1 MHDTYDYIIVGS
13 GFYGAVIAERIA
25 SDLNK
30 KVLVLEKNYHI
41 GGNCYSEVHAETGIE
56 YHKYGTHIFHTS
68 NPRVYN
74 FIKRFCDFNGYY
86 HQVLTTFKD
95 KVFQMPINLE
105 TINSFFNVNLKP
117 FEVESFLKQKIE
129 AAAIGEPKNFEEA
142 ALKSIGKELYEAFIK
157 GYTQKQWEKDP
168 KELPASIIKRL
179 PVRKNYNESYF
190 FDTWQGIP
198 INGYTDIFTKM
209 LNHKNITIQLN
220 TDFFDVRNE
229 IPENTKVVYTGPI
242 DKYFDYCFGRLEW
255 RSLRFEQE
263 VENVDDYQ
271 GTSVMN
277 YAEAEVPFTRIHE
290 PKHLHVEREVFTF
303 PKTLLIKEY
312 SLENNDDPYYPIS
325 DEANK
330 AILAKYQDKAA
341 GFKDLIIGGRL
352 GDYKYYDMHHT
363 IEKALLT
370 YSHKIGNEKN

>member
-209 LNHKNITIQLN
+209 LNHKNITVQLN

>member
-1 MHDTYDYIIVGS
+1 MLDTCDYIIVGS

-74 FIKRFCDFNGYY
+74 YIKRFCDFNGYY
-86 HQVLTTFKD
+86 HQVLTTYKD

-105 TINSFFNVNLKP
+105 TINGFFNLNLKP

-129 AAAIGEPKNFEEA
+129 EAAIGEPKNFEEA
-142 ALKSIGKELYEAFIK
+142 ALNSIGKELYDAFIK
-157 GYTQKQWEKDP
+157 GYTQKQWGRDP

-198 INGYTDIFTKM
+198 TNDYTDIFTKM
-209 LNHKNITIQLN
+209 LNHKNIKVQLN

-229 IPENTKVVYTGPI
+229 ISDDAKIVYSGPI

-277 YAEAEVPFTRIHE
+277 YAEAEIPFTRIHE
-290 PKHLHVEREVFTF
+290 PKHLHVDREVFTL
-303 PKTLLIKEY
+303 PKSLLIKEY
-312 SLENNDDPYYPIS
+312 SLTNNDDPYYPIS

-330 AILAKYQDKAA
+330 TILTKYQDKAA
-341 GFKDLIIGGRL
+341 KFKNLIVGGRL

-363 IEKALLT
+363 IEKALDT
-370 YSHKIGNEKN
+370 YSQKIRDGKN

>member
-1 MHDTYDYIIVGS
+1 MLDTYDYIIIGS
-13 GFYGAVIAERIA
+13 EFYVAVIAERIA

-30 KVLVLEKNYHI
+30 KVLVLEKNYHV

-68 NPRVYN
+68 NPKVYN
-74 FIKRFCDFNGYY
+74 YIKRFCDFNGYY
-86 HQVLTTFKD
+86 HQVLTTLAG

-117 FEVESFLKQKIE
+117 YEVEGFLKQKIE
-129 AAAIGEPKNFEEA
+129 AEAIGEPKNFEEA

-157 GYTQKQWEKDP
+157 GYTQKQWERDP

-198 INGYTDIFTKM
+198 INDYTDIFTKM
-209 LNHKNITIQLN
+209 LNHKNITVQLN

-229 IPENTKVVYTGPI
+229 ISDDAIIVYTGPI

-277 YAEAEVPFTRIHE
+277 YAEAEIPYTRIHE
-290 PKHLHVEREVFTF
+290 PKHLHVDREVFTL

-312 SLENNDDPYYPIS
+312 SLKNNDDPYYPIS
-325 DEANK
+325 DQANK

-341 GFKDLIIGGRL
+341 GVKILLLVGVWVIISTMICITRL
-352 GDYKYYDMHHT
+352 KR
-363 IEKALLT
+363 LC
-370 YSHKIGNEKN
+370 

>member
-1 MHDTYDYIIVGS
+1 MLDTFDYIIVGS

-74 FIKRFCDFNGYY
+74 YIKRFCDFNGYY
-86 HQVLTTFKD
+86 HQVLTTYKD

-105 TINSFFNVNLKP
+105 TINGFFNLNLKP
-117 FEVESFLKQKIE
+117 FEVESFLKQKTE
-129 AAAIGEPKNFEEA
+129 EAAIGEPENFEEA
-142 ALKSIGKELYEAFIK
+142 ALNSIGKELYEAFIK
-157 GYTQKQWEKDP
+157 GYTQKQWGRDP

-198 INGYTDIFTKM
+198 THEYTDIFTKM
-209 LNHKNITIQLN
+209 LNHKNIKVQLN
-220 TDFFDVRNE
+220 TDFFDLRNE
-229 IPENTKVVYTGPI
+229 ISADAKIVYSGPI

-277 YAEAEVPFTRIHE
+277 YAEAEIPFTRIHE
-290 PKHLHVEREVFTF
+290 PKHLHVDREVFTH

-312 SLENNDDPYYPIS
+312 SLTNNDDPYYPIS

-330 AILAKYQDKAA
+330 AILAKYQDKASK
-341 GFKDLIIGGRL
+341 FKNLIVGGRL

-363 IEKALLT
+363 IEKALDT
-370 YSHKIGNEKN
+370 YSQKIKNG

>member
-1 MHDTYDYIIVGS
+1 MLDTYDFIIVGS
-13 GFYGAVIAERIA
+13 GFYGAVMAERIA

-30 KVLVLEKNYHI
+30 KVLVLEKNCHI

-68 NPRVYN
+68 IPKVYN
-74 FIKRFCDFNGYY
+74 YIKRFCDFNGYY

-105 TINSFFNVNLKP
+105 TINSFFNINLKP

-142 ALKSIGKELYEAFIK
+142 ALNSIGKELYDAFIK
-157 GYTQKQWEKDP
+157 GYTQKQWERDP

-198 INGYTDIFTKM
+198 NNDYTDIFTKM
-209 LNHKNITIQLN
+209 LNHKNITVQLN

-229 IPENTKVVYTGPI
+229 ISDDAKIVYTGPI

-277 YAEAEVPFTRIHE
+277 YAEAEIPFTRIHE
-290 PKHLHVEREVFTF
+290 PKHLHIDREVFTL
-303 PKTLLIKEY
+303 PKTLLLKEY
-312 SLENNDDPYYPIS
+312 SLKNNDDPYYPIS

-341 GFKDLIIGGRL
+341 KYKNLIIGGRL
-352 GDYKYYDMHHT
+352 GDYKYYDMHQT
-363 IEKALLT
+363 IQKALDT
-370 YSHKIGNEKN
+370 YSQKIRNGKN